1 MKKAEL
7 KCKIVGGTYM
17 LKVLWQHLIKYY
29 SPTANYTMN
38 LTRPWTFPT
47 GFSSDV
53 RQRNMDKIF
62 KILREKEG
70 SDTTDVIND
79 EL

>member
-1 MKKAEL
+1 MKNA
-7 KCKIVGGTYM
+7 GGTYM
-17 LKVLWQHLIKYY
+17 LKVLWQLLIKYY
-29 SPTANYTMN
+29 SPKMQTIQCIWRYHG
-38 LTRPWTFPT
+38 TFNM
-47 GFSSDV
+47 GFSSNV